1 MEELNI
7 SNKLKEAGW
16 IYTFNEEDMTS
27 SWKNPAT
34 KQELFMDWNTN
45 EYKFSEPGNPGVFIQ
60 DNTFDSVAAEKYIYD
75 NFYEDSLKEIEKL
88 SNEVD
93 INSFIE
99 KIAEMQNTIDE
110 LTQKL
115 SEKEAS
121 ETEELDSEI
130 EPEKNEV
137 QEISDIPVLSYVT
150 NEPFTGNNVNIAQTF
165 RKYLIDNNKAS
176 ADEQII
182 LISQAQ
188 AESYGG
194 KIKDNAEA
202 CVITCPPDEQHDD
215 FWQEQYYYIND
226 VEGLNQ
232 DNTIQES
239 NQKETT
245 KDSIKSEVG
254 MKLPEQIA
262 IITQKGLIAIDNTE
276 VLAVSEDGTQITIG
290 NSEQSVVVEPDTF
303 DELMKPSEKINENKE
318 AYNKLPETMYNDFFN
333 PRDPNCADYFRHNF
347 SVFCR
352 EKANS
357 PIDALDIA
365 KQIIQIMPKEEQK
378 RTKKLFETCCKPGQS
393 INELLI
399 EYYED
404 AVKEVPLCEEWIKN
418 NASEKY
424 IPRQLTDIITA
435 NHEKIDRDSNLRIG
449 DTLKNVMLNNEK
461 IFGKGKEKIN
471 VGELKIISASKENN
485 SITLMGSDKS
495 YYELP
500 RDKVLAAYQQQTLKQ
515 KHSNNKSYNMEFDI

>member
-115 SEKEAS
+115 SEKETS

-137 QEISDIPVLSYVT
+137 QEIPDIPVLSYVT
-150 NEPFTGNNVNIAQTF
+150 KEPFTGNNVEIAQIF

-176 ADEQII
+176 AEEQII
-182 LISQAQ
+182 LISQAE
-188 AESYGG
+188 AERNGG
-194 KIKDNAEA
+194 KIKDGAEA
-202 CVITCPPDEQHDD
+202 CVLTCPPNEEHED
-215 FWQEQYYYIND
+215 FWQENYYYIKDTENIIK
-226 VEGLNQ
+226 EEKLENNIELNKP
-232 DNTIQES
+232 I
-239 NQKETT
+239 
-245 KDSIKSEVG
+245 VG

-262 IITQKGLIAIDNTE
+262 LITQSGLKAVDNTS
-276 VLAVSEDGTQITIG
+276 VLAVSADGSQVTIG
-290 NSEQSVVVEPDTF
+290 NQKEKFILEKDTF
-303 DELMKPSEKINENKE
+303 NEIIKPSEPSEVNK
-318 AYNKLPETMYNDFFN
+318 AVYDKLPETMYNDFFN

-365 KQIIQIMPKEEQK
+365 KQIIQIMPKDEQK